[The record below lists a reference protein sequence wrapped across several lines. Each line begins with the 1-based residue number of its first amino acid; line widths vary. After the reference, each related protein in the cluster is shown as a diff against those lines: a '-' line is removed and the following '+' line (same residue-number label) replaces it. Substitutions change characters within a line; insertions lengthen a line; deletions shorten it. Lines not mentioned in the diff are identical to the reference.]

1 MNKQERKIPKPHPY
15 TKEIVAWATKGAL
28 IEYYDECFREWIP
41 CLGNHP
47 GWREYIKYR
56 IRPEHKDPWKLEH
69 KDPWKP
75 KSGETYRFV
84 TSTGKVVLNTNQDEA
99 QDINRIAIGNCFPD
113 SEEGIKQALAAAERV
128 RDALKGESA
137 ISVSEPERPKTE
149 LDGVPLNSNEKALVR
164 ELRSGVSGE
173 DLFDLFERLSRFE
186 RMWK

>member
-1 MNKQERKIPKPHPY
+1 MNTQESKIPKPHPHAALI
-15 TKEIVAWATKGAL
+15 KAWADGAT
-28 IEYYDECFREWIP
+28 IQSETTGGIWVDVP
-41 CLGNHP
+41 HP
-47 GWREYIKYR
+47 SWFPDLKYR
-56 IRPEHKDPWKLEH
+56 IKPEE
-69 KDPWKP
+69 PWKP
-75 KSGETYRFV
+75 KSGETYRFI

-99 QDINRIAIGNCFPD
+99 QDINRIAIRNCFPD

-137 ISVSEPERPKTE
+137 ISVSEPELPKTE

-173 DLFDLFERLSRFE
+173 DLFDFFERLSFIE